1 MFQQQ
6 PAQTLAAPRPTP
18 SLFLLLAAVLLL
30 GACTASRPSEPAQ
43 DLLHKNVAPGQD
55 SPRVATAPPVYDYV
69 LTGGTD
75 PDAIEVNGSDVL
87 YGDGVGTYIY
97 AAPPHPEDVL
107 PDTSGPDDLYGS
119 PPEDDILGP
128 DHIVG
133 SGRDVLYEGP
143 SDDIIGPHFGHGCPD
158 VLTGG
163 TDPDAIVPC
172 PCLDA
177 WLAIPGNVDRIFDDP
192 TCDCSGSG
200 IIEDTDDKPA
210 GE

>member
-30 GACTASRPSEPAQ
+30 GACTASRSSEPTQ
-43 DLLHKNVAPGQD
+43 DLLHENVAPGQD
-55 SPRVATAPPVYDYV
+55 SPRAAMAPPVYDDV

-75 PDAIEVNGSDVL
+75 PDAIEAQGSDVL

-119 PPEDDILGP
+119 HPEGNILGSDYIVGYGSDILYGNYP
-128 DHIVG
+128 H
-133 SGRDVLYEGP
+133 
-143 SDDIIGPHFGHGCPD
+143 DDIIGPHPED
-158 VLTGG
+158 
-163 TDPDAIVPC
+163 IVPC
-172 PCLDA
+172 PCLEA
-177 WLAIPGNVDRIFDDP
+177 WLAIPGNSDRIFDDP
-192 TCDCSGSG
+192 TCHCSGSG
-200 IIEDTDDKPA
+200 ITEDTDDNKPA